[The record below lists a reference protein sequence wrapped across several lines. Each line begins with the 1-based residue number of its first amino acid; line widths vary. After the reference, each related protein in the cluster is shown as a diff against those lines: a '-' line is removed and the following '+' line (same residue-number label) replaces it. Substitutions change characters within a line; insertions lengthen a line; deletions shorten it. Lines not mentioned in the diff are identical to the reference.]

1 MFLEVILLES
11 MPLIIAV
18 ILFIQLPV
26 LEYVMSEYQP
36 SNIVNWPKKRI
47 IMYTVPMRNIAESDF
62 KSPSNTSCTLSV

>member
-36 SNIVNWPKKRI
+36 SNIVN
-47 IMYTVPMRNIAESDF
+47 
-62 KSPSNTSCTLSV
+62 